1 MRVQYPHW
9 TASQERAHALDRQLT
24 ARLSVPEVAAGLAG
38 LHASRQS
45 GPYVSAYARL
55 TDRRNAVNGHDQLL
69 VLRAMRGTLHALPP
83 QMASV
88 VFAATS
94 RQRAR
99 IEMASARRQG
109 ISPRAIRT
117 AMRSLGERLE
127 SGPLSEVEARRELG
141 SGTLRVLWAL
151 GAFLVQD
158 VAGGPHR
165 KLRRLVSPGACEDW
179 RPPTEQ
185 AGEDHLFE
193 SYIAAYGPAHVNDWE
208 WWTGWGQR
216 RARAVAE
223 RARNSGRVVPVTV
236 DGLYGEL
243 LVAAG
248 VSPPSSDEPTGRID
262 VLAYEDPSVKA
273 YFDSRERY
281 LAGCPTDSLFWH
293 AGESQACVL
302 RDGLLTAVWRYERR
316 TKTVAISFTRKLPQG
331 DVTAL
336 RAAVSNVGAWLAA
349 TDISVVASEDP
360 KRRRYDKAQ

>member
-1 MRVQYPHW
+1 MRSQYLHW

-24 ARLSVPEVAAGLAG
+24 PRMSVPDVAAGLVG

-55 TDRRNAVNGHDQLL
+55 TDQRNAVNGHDQLL

-99 IEMASARRQG
+99 VEMASARRRG

-127 SGPLSEVEARRELG
+127 SGPLSEVEARRDLG
-141 SGTLRVLWAL
+141 PGTLRVLWSQ

-165 KLRRLVSPGACEDW
+165 KLRRLLSPGACEDW
-179 RPPTEQ
+179 RPPSEQ
-185 AGEDHLFE
+185 TGEDQLFE
-193 SYIAAYGPAHVNDWE
+193 WYIAAYGPAHINDWT
-208 WWTGWGQR
+208 WWTGWGHR
-216 RARAVAE
+216 RARCVAE
-223 RARNSGRVVPVTV
+223 RARNSGRVVPVRV
-236 DGLYGEL
+236 EGLSGEL
-243 LVAAG
+243 LVTAG
-248 VSPPSSDEPTGRID
+248 VAPPSSDEPTGRLD

-281 LAGCPTDSLFWH
+281 LSGCPTEWLFWH

-302 RDGLLTAVWRYERR
+302 RDGLLAAVWRYERR
-316 TKTVAISFTRKLPQG
+316 TKTVAIAFTRKLPEG
-331 DVTAL
+331 DATAL
-336 RAAVSNVGAWLAA
+336 RAAVSDVGAWLAA
-349 TDISVVASEDP
+349 TDISVVASECP
-360 KRRRYDKAQ
+360 KRRR